1 MELGENISSIK
12 QICDQFR
19 VWLDT
24 AYEVGPS
31 RAKLLHEFTKLTLEL
46 AAYTDE
52 IQLPLVPGG
61 GSHLEQSLD
70 ELVFALQGH
79 TLEGSVECVVVLLN
93 EVLGCV
99 TNCAGEVTDE
109 ETVLV
114 AYLSMFPEL

>member
-1 MELGENISSIK
+1 MELRKNISSIK
-12 QICDQFR
+12 QICDHFR
-19 VWLDT
+19 VWLDA
-24 AYEVGPS
+24 AYEVGPG
-31 RAKLLHEFTKLTLEL
+31 RPKLLHEFTKLTLEL

-52 IQLPLVPGG
+52 IQLPLVTGG
-61 GSHLEQSLD
+61 CSHLEKGLD

-93 EVLGCV
+93 EVLGRV
-99 TNCAGEVTDE
+99 TNSAREVTDK